1 MIFMA
6 SNKNLYSMQAIPC
19 SVENEYWMLANN
31 SSRLVHERAY
41 V

>member
-19 SVENEYWMLANN
+19 SDENEYWMLAYN
-31 SSRLVHERAY
+31 SSGA
-41 V
+41 